1 MKSSEYY
8 PIFLALLGILFF
20 SMMDAVMKAQAL
32 AMGVFAATF
41 WRAAMGALVASIL
54 YLPRRP
60 TMAQGRVLKLHIMRA
75 VLNAF
80 MLCCLFFGL
89 TRIPLAQAIG
99 LTFIAPI
106 IALFLAAPIL
116 GETIDKGAKFAAA
129 LGFGGVTI
137 MVGGDVLLLD
147 VQADILGVVAILL
160 FAVMYAV
167 YLVLQRMQ
175 ALVAKPLEIA
185 FYQNFIMLLVLSLG
199 LPFAGSLPANAVQW
213 TGALAAGLLAVGS
226 LILMSMAYR
235 KVEAQRLFAVE
246 YTAFIWA
253 AILGWLIF
261 EESVSTQTLL
271 GTALIILG
279 CVVTARSPVR

>member
-60 TMAQGRVLKLHIMRA
+60 TMAQGRALKLHIMRA

-116 GETIDKGAKFAAA
+116 GEMIDKGAKFAAA

-160 FAVMYAV
+160 FAVMYAL

-199 LPFAGSLPANAVQW
+199 
-213 TGALAAGLLAVGS
+213 
-226 LILMSMAYR
+226 
-235 KVEAQRLFAVE
+235 
-246 YTAFIWA
+246 
-253 AILGWLIF
+253 
-261 EESVSTQTLL
+261 SVSYTHLTLP
-271 GTALIILG
+271 TNRE
-279 CVVTARSPVR
+279 V

>member
-1 MKSSEYY
+1 
-8 PIFLALLGILFF
+8 
-20 SMMDAVMKAQAL
+20 
-32 AMGVFAATF
+32 
-41 WRAAMGALVASIL
+41 
-54 YLPRRP
+54 
-60 TMAQGRVLKLHIMRA
+60 MAQGRVLKLHIMRA

-116 GETIDKGAKFAAA
+116 GETIDKGAKFAAV

-160 FAVMYAV
+160 FAVMYAL